1 MWRMSTGWCRSTSS
15 PVCRRRSRNWR
26 KFSCIEALRKRRE
39 VVGGR
44 GLSYLDR
51 HRTTI
56 QAAKDETVSGQKTMK
71 ALVLRKHGGLD
82 ELEVVTDHPLP
93 AAVAGHVVIRVRA
106 SSFNYHDVFTVRGMP
121 GIKVPLPVVVGLDMA
136 GEITEV
142 GPGVAPWKAG
152 DRVLVNPLNKKKGL
166 MGEMLDGGMAEY
178 CLVAADQLIAMPSGV
193 SFEDAASLPVA
204 YGTAHRMLITHDT
217 VKAGER
223 VLILGASGGVGTGC
237 IILAKH
243 LGAEVIACTSS
254 PEKMQK
260 LKALG
265 ADEVLNVKETDFSKW
280 AVEKYGKPQRRS
292 YDGGVDVVIN
302 FTGGDTWHP
311 SLRCLKRG
319 GRLLVCGA
327 TAGYD
332 PKEDLRYIWSF
343 ELKVIGSNSFYDDNL
358 AALMEMIQRG
368 EVKPVIDKVLPLEE
382 AAEGL
387 RLIQDREVIGKVVV
401 AP

>member
-1 MWRMSTGWCRSTSS
+1 
-15 PVCRRRSRNWR
+15 
-26 KFSCIEALRKRRE
+26 
-39 VVGGR
+39 
-44 GLSYLDR
+44 
-51 HRTTI
+51 
-56 QAAKDETVSGQKTMK
+56 MK
-71 ALVLRKHGGLD
+71 ALVLRQHGGL
-82 ELEVVTDHPLP
+82 ENLEVATDHPVP
-93 AAVAGHVVIRVRA
+93 QTTDGHVVIRVRA

-136 GEITEV
+136 GEISEI
-142 GPGVAPWKAG
+142 GPGVTGWKVG

-178 CLVAADQLIAMPSGV
+178 CLVAADQLIAMPPGV
-193 SFEDAASLPVA
+193 SFEAAAALPVA

-217 VKAGER
+217 VRKGDR
-223 VLILGASGGVGTGC
+223 VVILGASGGVGTGC

-260 LKALG
+260 LKELG

-319 GRLLVCGA
+319 GKLLVCGA

-343 ELKVIGSNSFYDDNL
+343 ELKVLGSNSFYDDNL
-358 AALMEMIQRG
+358 QALMQLIAEGKVR
-368 EVKPVIDKVLPLEE
+368 PVIDKVLPLEQ
-382 AAEGL
+382 AREGL